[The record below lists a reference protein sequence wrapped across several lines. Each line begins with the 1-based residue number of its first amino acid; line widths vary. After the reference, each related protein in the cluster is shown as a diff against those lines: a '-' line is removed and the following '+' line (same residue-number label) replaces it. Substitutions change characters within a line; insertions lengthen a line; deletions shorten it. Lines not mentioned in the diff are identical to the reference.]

1 MWVQSQGQEGAL
13 EECMAT
19 HSYIL
24 AWKVPWTEEPGGLQS
39 IGSHRVRHNWSD
51 LAHTQATRAQK
62 NILDSFLP
70 HFWIFL
76 GLLFWF
82 FFSLLIFKHWSA
94 HGFNPS
100 PLCSLPTV
108 TPLVISFSMMTL
120 VAMITWWF
128 PDLYSQ
134 SWHLCLTPK
143 LGDLIGISNLVH
155 PSSIYHLLALSS
167 LFLIFLIPVNGFIL
181 YPFVKTEKN
190 LFWISFFFILYIQL
204 PVSLNHISL
213 RHNLLF
219 PRPLTQFPRWSP
231 WFDVFAVPSP

>member
-51 LAHTQATRAQK
+51 LAHTQATGAQK

-70 HFWIFL
+70 HCWIFL

-143 LGDLIGISNLVH
+143 LGDLIGISNLIC
-155 PSSIYHLLALSS
+155 PQLISWSSPLKS
-167 LFLIFLIPVNGFIL
+167 LFL
-181 YPFVKTEKN
+181 
-190 LFWISFFFILYIQL
+190 QL
-204 PVSLNHISL
+204 CVCVSIKGNSCSICSG
-213 RHNLLF
+213 
-219 PRPLTQFPRWSP
+219 
-231 WFDVFAVPSP
+231 

>member
-1 MWVQSQGQEGAL
+1 MALVKNLSANAGDLRDVGSIPGSGRCPGGVYGNPLLHSCLESPLDRGA
-13 EECMAT
+13 C
-19 HSYIL
+19 
-24 AWKVPWTEEPGGLQS
+24 GLQS

-70 HFWIFL
+70 HCWIFL
-76 GLLFWF
+76 GLIFWF

-100 PLCSLPTV
+100 PLYSLPTV

-143 LGDLIGISNLVH
+143 LGDLIGISNLIC
-155 PSSIYHLLALSS
+155 PELISWSSPLKS
-167 LFLIFLIPVNGFIL
+167 LFL
-181 YPFVKTEKN
+181 
-190 LFWISFFFILYIQL
+190 QL
-204 PVSLNHISL
+204 CVCVSIKGNSCSICSG
-213 RHNLLF
+213 
-219 PRPLTQFPRWSP
+219 
-231 WFDVFAVPSP
+231 